1 MALSRKSSSRDTH
14 QVAKKD
20 QQSTARDGSVVRS
33 LIDGVVIHEM
43 RNIVTQ
49 NGLTTEIFRSDW
61 ACGQTPMQQTIFVT
75 LRAGAISGWHM
86 HQRQLDRIFVAYGA
100 LRMVLYDGREESVS
114 HGAVNVLH
122 LDRARPSLVSI
133 PPGVW
138 HALQA
143 LGGECA
149 SFVNFFDVL
158 YRHEDPDEW
167 RLPLG
172 TEKIPYDFA

>member
-1 MALSRKSSSRDTH
+1 MSRKSSSRGTRPL
-14 QVAKKD
+14 AKKD
-20 QQSTARDGSVVRS
+20 KQSVARDGSVVRN
-33 LIDGVVIHEM
+33 LIDGVVVHEM

-61 ACGQTPMQQTIFVT
+61 RSGQVPMQQTIFVT

-86 HQRQLDRIFVAYGA
+86 HLHQLDRIFVADGA
-100 LRMVLYDGREESVS
+100 LRMVLFDDRDGSAS
-114 HGAVNVLH
+114 QGAVNVLY

-143 LGGECA
+143 LGNEPA

-167 RLPLG
+167 RLPLD
-172 TEKIPYDFA
+172 TEKIPYKFA